1 MTHSMNP
8 SDIILQAGDV
18 IFIDLGV
25 YGFSQIPNWPGADKT
40 LRKFE
45 KFTLEHQGFQGLYA
59 ETLLTLDEFCE
70 MFPHQLYKR
79 VSQHDHVLHV

>member
-1 MTHSMNP
+1 MNP

-79 VSQHDHVLHV
+79 VSQHDHVLHM